1 MTDCWYNKP
10 ATNNSDFKFKGQIE
24 MVNQHVSIAFQTD
37 KPLAAYGPLAADVER
52 HGFDGITVYNDM
64 LYQPAWLPLLEIAR
78 ATNRVAIGVAAVN
91 PFTCHP
97 INIAGNIAL
106 IDEAANGRAYLGVAR
121 GSWLDFIGVEPK
133 RAVTGLREAL
143 HCVRHLLRQ
152 SKEPLAGDLY
162 PLAGGDTLRWSILR
176 SEIPFLLGTWGA
188 ATIHACINEISEIK
202 IGGSANPA
210 VIPHFRGLIDEATK
224 AASNPHTQ
232 TPPPALPAS
241 REGDTR
247 PSRAREGGQ
256 EGVDDYTADHPHNVG
271 ICIGAVC
278 VVDED
283 GNAARAHVKREV
295 ALYLPVV
302 AKLDPTV
309 NLDPELVSRLQQAAD
324 QYDFDG
330 AARLISDD
338 LLKRFAFAGTPD
350 EVATHAAAL
359 FDAGATRVEFGTPH
373 GLTPET
379 GLHLLGTRVL
389 PALKK

>member
-1 MTDCWYNKP
+1 MANR
-10 ATNNSDFKFKGQIE
+10 QI
-24 MVNQHVSIAFQTD
+24 SIAFQTD
-37 KPLAAYGPLAADVER
+37 KPLAAYGPLAAAVEQ
-52 HGFDGITVYNDM
+52 HGFDGITVYNDL

-78 ATNRVAIGVAAVN
+78 ATNRVTIGVAAVN

-97 INIAGNIAL
+97 VNIAGNIAL
-106 IDEAANGRAYLGVAR
+106 IDEASNGRTYLGLAR
-121 GSWLDFIGVEPK
+121 GSWLDFIGVDPK

-143 HCVRHLLRQ
+143 RSVRHLLRQ
-152 SKEPLAGDLY
+152 SKEPLPGDLY
-162 PLAGGDTLRWSILR
+162 PLAGGDTLRWAILR

-188 ATIHACINEISEIK
+188 ATIRACINDISEIK

-210 VIPHFRGLIDEATK
+210 VIPHFQSIIDEATK
-224 AASNPHTQ
+224 AASNPH
-232 TPPPALPAS
+232 
-241 REGDTR
+241 D
-247 PSRAREGGQ
+247 
-256 EGVDDYTADHPHNVG
+256 VG

-283 GNAARAHVKREV
+283 GRAARARVKREV

-309 NLDPELVSRLQQAAD
+309 NLDPELVSRLQEAAD
-324 QYDFDG
+324 HYDFDG

-350 EVATHAAAL
+350 EVADHAVSL
-359 FDAGATRVEFGTPH
+359 FDAGASRVEFGTPH
-373 GLTPET
+373 GLTPES